1 MTQDQTRDSR
11 SPLSLSTIGLLLGPA
26 LCLGLALA
34 PSALLSS
41 EAWLV
46 IGLSAWVVTWWVSDA
61 VPLGVTS
68 LLPIPY
74 LSLTGVIDLKSAA
87 TPYGSPIVF
96 LFLGGFILAIAL
108 ERWGLHQRVALKIL
122 GLTGARADGVVFGFM
137 ASTALLSM
145 WMSNTATT
153 LMMLPI
159 ASSVLV
165 LLRRAG
171 AEAGEPSA
179 ERARGE
185 RAFAAS
191 LMLGIA
197 YAANIGGAMTLIGT
211 PPNLVLANYLEQELK
226 APVSFLE
233 WLKIGVPFG
242 LVTLMITYLLLTK
255 VLLRSGL
262 GEIEGA
268 AESIDEARGALG
280 SWSVGERR
288 VALIF
293 GLTASAWVTRAQL
306 IELGISHLNDTAVAL
321 IGAMSLFAI
330 SDGRGGRLL
339 SWEDMKRLPWDIV
352 LLFGGGLSL
361 ASALK
366 DVGLMQAIGDQF
378 GHIGGGS
385 WLGLGLLTLTALA
398 LTEVM
403 SNVALVTVFVPV
415 ISAVAI
421 GAGLAPISLCVPIT
435 LAASCAFMLPMSTPP
450 NAIVFASG
458 ELKMG
463 QMMRAGLLLNLV
475 AVLWITTLCKLL
487 LF

>member
-1 MTQDQTRDSR
+1 MTEPSTKTTTLTQTV
-11 SPLSLSTIGLLLGPA
+11 GLLIGPLFCA
-26 LCLGLALA
+26 LCLAE
-34 PSALLSS
+34 PSALISS
-41 EAWLV
+41 EAWRV
-46 IGLSAWVVTWWVSDA
+46 IGLAGWVVTWWVSDA
-61 VPLGVTS
+61 VPLGITS

-74 LSLTGVIDLKSAA
+74 LSLSGVSSLREAS

-108 ERWGLHQRVALKIL
+108 ERWRLHQRVALRIL
-122 GLTGARADGVVFGFM
+122 GLTGAHADGVVFGFM

-159 ASSVLV
+159 ASSVLA
-165 LLRRAG
+165 LLRSNTGEGGTSRAG
-171 AEAGEPSA
+171 ET
-179 ERARGE
+179 
-185 RAFAAS
+185 AFAAS
-191 LMLGIA
+191 LMLGVA

-226 APVSFLE
+226 SPISFLE

-242 LVTLMITYLLLTK
+242 LVTLLLTYLLLTRL
-255 VLLRSGL
+255 LLRSGL

-268 AESIDEARGALG
+268 TEAIDQARSELG
-280 SWSVGERR
+280 PWSSAERR
-288 VALIF
+288 VGVIF
-293 GLTASAWVTRAQL
+293 GLTALGWVFKAQL
-306 IELGISHLNDTAVAL
+306 IQLGLTHLNDTGVAL
-321 IGAMSLFAI
+321 VGAMSLFVVP
-330 SDGRGGRLL
+330 DGQGGRLL
-339 SWEDMKRLPWDIV
+339 TWEDMRRLPWDIV

-361 ASALK
+361 ANALK

-378 GHIGGGS
+378 GHLGGGS
-385 WLGLGLLTLTALA
+385 WLGLAMLTLTALA

-421 GAGLAPISLCVPIT
+421 GAGLAPLSLCVPIT

-458 ELKMG
+458 ELKMS
-463 QMMRAGLLLNLV
+463 QMMRAGVLLNLV
-475 AVLWITTLCKLL
+475 AVLWITALSKLL